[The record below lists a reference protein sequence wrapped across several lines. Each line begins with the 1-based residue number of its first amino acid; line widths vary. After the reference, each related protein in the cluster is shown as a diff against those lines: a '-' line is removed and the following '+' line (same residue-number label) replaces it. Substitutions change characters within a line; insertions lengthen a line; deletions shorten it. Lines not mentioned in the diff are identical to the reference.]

1 MKAKDV
7 ASQLGSLA
15 AAATQYGGDY
25 DTAGIDADLP
35 DELYEPDPI
44 FVVDHD
50 DILNQNNAKALR
62 SVKQIVNTIVPK
74 AYQDNPI
81 IKDKILQDA
90 DQLGQLY
97 YQQAMNNIMIKV
109 IMDTISK
116 GDTTAKLF
124 DSYTKLMA
132 IAKDFNKQINEMQNQ
147 FRKYYIDT
155 YLDLQHKE
163 DEDLIAEENGVHN
176 GEQKTLLGS
185 SSKQAPEAV
194 TYQPTDSDIERRET
208 STKDT
213 VLKIQDWKKEV
224 YKKKFQETQQN
235 KDGE

>member
-1 MKAKDV
+1 MKAKDI

-15 AAATQYGGDY
+15 AAASSQPGNY
-25 DTAGIDADLP
+25 DANDIDTDIP
-35 DELYEPDPI
+35 DELQEPDPI
-44 FVVDHD
+44 FVVEHEQVMSTDT
-50 DILNQNNAKALR
+50 AKALK
-62 SVKQIVNTIVPK
+62 SVKQIVNTIVPE
-74 AYQDNPI
+74 AYQNNPI

-97 YQQAMNNIMIKV
+97 YQQSMNNVMIKV

-116 GDTTAKLF
+116 GDTSAKLF
-124 DSYTKLMA
+124 DSYTKLMS

-163 DEDLIAEENGVHN
+163 DEDLIAEDNGVN
-176 GEQKTLLGS
+176 N
-185 SSKQAPEAV
+185 KQTITNKVQEPQQV
-194 TYQPTDSDIERRET
+194 TYEEVKQSNSESNMDLRET

-213 VLKIQDWKKEV
+213 TLKVQEWKKEI
-224 YKKKFQETQQN
+224 YKKNFEESKKTE
-235 KDGE
+235 G

>member
-1 MKAKDV
+1 MKAKEI

-15 AAATQYGGDY
+15 AATASMGSY
-25 DTAGIDADLP
+25 DTTGIDTDIP
-35 DELYEPDPI
+35 EELQEPDPI
-44 FVVDHD
+44 FVVEHEKELTD
-50 DILNQNNAKALR
+50 NENKALR

-81 IKDKILQDA
+81 IKDKVLQDA

-97 YQQAMNNIMIKV
+97 YQQSMNNVMIKV

-116 GDTTAKLF
+116 GDTSSKLF
-124 DSYTKLMA
+124 DSYTKLMS

-155 YLDLQHKE
+155 YLDLQHKD
-163 DEDLIAEENGVHN
+163 DEDLIAEENGVHH
-176 GEQKTLLGS
+176 QHTLGVS
-185 SSKQAPEAV
+185 NDNKPQEV
-194 TYQPTDSDIERRET
+194 EYQPTDSNMDRRET

-213 VLKIQDWKKEV
+213 TLKMQEWKKEQ
-224 YKKKFQETQQN
+224 YRKQFEEQQKN
-235 KDGE
+235 KE

>member
-1 MKAKDV
+1 MKAKEI

-15 AAATQYGGDY
+15 AATASMGSY
-25 DTAGIDADLP
+25 DTTGIDSDIP
-35 DELYEPDPI
+35 EELQEPDPI
-44 FVVDHD
+44 FVVEHEKELTD
-50 DILNQNNAKALR
+50 NENKALR

-81 IKDKILQDA
+81 IKDKVLQDA

-97 YQQAMNNIMIKV
+97 YQQSMNNVMIKV

-116 GDTTAKLF
+116 GDTSSKLF
-124 DSYTKLMA
+124 DSYTKLMS

-155 YLDLQHKE
+155 YLDLQHKD
-163 DEDLIAEENGVHN
+163 DEDLIAEENGVHH
-176 GEQKTLLGS
+176 QHTLGIS
-185 SSKQAPEAV
+185 NDNKPQEV
-194 TYQPTDSDIERRET
+194 EYQPTDSNMDRRET

-213 VLKIQDWKKEV
+213 TLKMQEWKKEQ
-224 YKKKFQETQQN
+224 YRKQFEEQQKN
-235 KDGE
+235 KE

>member
-1 MKAKDV
+1 MKAKEI

-15 AAATQYGGDY
+15 AATASIGSY
-25 DTAGIDADLP
+25 DTTGIDTDIP
-35 DELYEPDPI
+35 EELQEPDPI
-44 FVVDHD
+44 FVVEHEKELTD
-50 DILNQNNAKALR
+50 NENKALR

-81 IKDKILQDA
+81 IKDKVLQDA

-97 YQQAMNNIMIKV
+97 YQQSMNNVMIKV

-116 GDTTAKLF
+116 GDTSSKLF
-124 DSYTKLMA
+124 DSYTKLMS

-155 YLDLQHKE
+155 YLDLQHKD
-163 DEDLIAEENGVHN
+163 DEDLIAEENGVHH
-176 GEQKTLLGS
+176 QHTLGVS
-185 SSKQAPEAV
+185 NDNKPQEV
-194 TYQPTDSDIERRET
+194 EYQPTDSNMDRRET

-213 VLKIQDWKKEV
+213 TLKMQEWKKEQ
-224 YKKKFQETQQN
+224 YRKQFEEQQKN
-235 KDGE
+235 KE

>member
-1 MKAKDV
+1 MKAKDI

-15 AAATQYGGDY
+15 AAASSQPGNY
-25 DTAGIDADLP
+25 DTNDIDTDIP
-35 DELYEPDPI
+35 DELQEPDPI
-44 FVVDHD
+44 FVVEHEEVMSADT
-50 DILNQNNAKALR
+50 AKALK
-62 SVKQIVNTIVPK
+62 SVKQIVNTIVPA
-74 AYQDNPI
+74 AYQENPI

-97 YQQAMNNIMIKV
+97 YQQSMNNVMIKV

-116 GDTTAKLF
+116 GDTSAKLF
-124 DSYTKLMA
+124 DSYTKLMS

-163 DEDLIAEENGVHN
+163 DEDLIAEDNGVN
-176 GEQKTLLGS
+176 RKLKPTITNQEPQ
-185 SSKQAPEAV
+185 QV
-194 TYQPTDSDIERRET
+194 TYEEVEQSHNESNMDLRET

-213 VLKIQDWKKEV
+213 TLKVQDWKKEI
-224 YKKKFQETQQN
+224 YRKKFEES
-235 KDGE
+235 KKAEG